1 MSIGQSTPFSS
12 LLLTRRA
19 AASRDWRD
27 NYFADAE
34 SRLVKDGPRT
44 KMLEAWSSG
53 FGDNRFF
60 CQINLALRP
69 DSSLWVVPASN
80 TRREDTAAET
90 RRFPDKTRPIPAPE
104 LEGLSNEERLATCR
118 AYAQSMPGAVQLHLE
133 PGDCCFYRNTLWH
146 CGCYDP
152 AQPRA
157 TLHDIVDTPECT

>member
-1 MSIGQSTPFSS
+1 MLP
-12 LLLTRRA
+12 LCC
-19 AASRDWRD
+19 SRDWRD

-34 SRLVKDGPRT
+34 SRLVHDGPRT

-53 FGDNRFF
+53 FDDNRFF

-69 DSSLWVVPASN
+69 DSSLWVVPGSRS
-80 TRREDTAAET
+80 RREDTAAET
-90 RRFPDKTRPIPAPE
+90 RRFPDQPRP
-104 LEGLSNEERLATCR
+104 LRLLSRLIEQA
-118 AYAQSMPGAVQLHLE
+118 AAQ
-133 PGDCCFYRNTLWH
+133 LWH